1 MPPARGDRDAR
12 REDVSEAVW
21 RTLADKGFGGL
32 TLRAVAATMGV
43 STGML
48 MHYFPTKRALVVHAL
63 DVLERRTADRPR
75 RERPAEG
82 LAALRAT
89 LLDILPLTPDDTARN
104 RVWVS
109 SWDLALAD
117 GELGTDQAD
126 RYVRMRS
133 AIRPHLEAA
142 RHLGELPGSAD
153 TDQLAATAV
162 AFAHGLVVQ
171 ALFDPGRFSV
181 AVQTSMVDGF
191 LRSLAAGGSFA
202 EDGSL
207 PQDGSLPEEGART
220 ADTAE

>member
-63 DVLERRTADRPR
+63 DVLEKRTAERPR
-75 RERPAEG
+75 RDRPAEG

-109 SWDLALAD
+109 SWDLALAN
-117 GELGTDQAD
+117 GELGADQAD
-126 RYVRMRS
+126 RYTRMRS

-142 RHLGELPGSAD
+142 RRLGELPGSAD
-153 TDQLAATAV
+153 TDRADTDRAGTDRADTDQLAATVV
-162 AFAHGLVVQ
+162 AFVHGLVVQ
-171 ALFDPGRFSV
+171 ALFDPERFPP
-181 AVQTSMVDGF
+181 AVQTSMVDAF
-191 LRSLAAGGSFA
+191 LRSLAAGGAPTPDAA
-202 EDGSL
+202 E
-207 PQDGSLPEEGART
+207 
-220 ADTAE
+220 